1 MVAQDWRPR
10 YGRLQHGELHLF
22 DDYVRSRARAGPLLG
37 IMHFQTPARS
47 FAAQSQYHNEL
58 RDVKTLTGLSAI
70 TLMNKEECDVPHSFK
85 VLGRDTQAGPLRAR
99 MRDPHAGLGAGPAN
113 VMHAWSDVAQVTTD
127 STFWYMFTSSRAE
140 QEQWI
145 AAMLKMMVA
154 LEGPRASAPASLPAP
169 ASIPTPTTP
178 VAAAASMAAGPRSPG
193 LRSPAPAATG
203 AENIA
208 PGTGPSS
215 ASATKTI
222 SAIPPR
228 HRARL
233 N

>member
-1 MVAQDWRPR
+1 
-10 YGRLQHGELHLF
+10 
-22 DDYVRSRARAGPLLG
+22 
-37 IMHFQTPARS
+37 MHVLTPARS
-47 FAAQSQYHNEL
+47 CAAQSQYHNEL
-58 RDVKTLTGLSAI
+58 RDVKSLTGLSAI

-99 MRDPHAGLGAGPAN
+99 MRSAN
-113 VMHAWSDVAQVTTD
+113 VMHGWSDVAQVTTD